1 MIMCFLSL
9 QTVKPLDTLL
19 VLSVI
24 TCTRITLTISGFEKS
39 MLINLYLGDLKF
51 VLKVNSVPS
60 LVMY

>member
-1 MIMCFLSL
+1 MICF
-9 QTVKPLDTLL
+9 KCDYMYKKN
-19 VLSVI
+19 
-24 TCTRITLTISGFEKS
+24 TLTISGFEKS